1 MACHLQCN
9 EDEGFCHQIQH
20 EELQYPVDDQEC
32 SNNEIRPSN
41 ELLEVTSYSQ
51 DDPTI
56 EQRKYPIGQIQR
68 FS

>member
-56 EQRKYPIGQIQR
+56 AQRKYPIGQIQR